1 MSWPSREPIGAKS
14 AHGRPAVAGTF
25 VVPGWVGVWDGSAL
39 RPART
44 ALKVIVT
51 RPRGQAG
58 PLAARIEALG
68 HEVVEC
74 PLIEIVPI
82 DDGPVDTSGYD
93 WLVLTSPNGAA
104 ELARRRTGGAPPGAA
119 PRPPPA
125 PGRPPPRGRPPAP
138 GGGPPPRG
146 GAG

>member
-1 MSWPSREPIGAKS
+1 MSWPSREPIGTKS
-14 AHGRPAVAGTF
+14 SHGRRAVAGTF

-39 RPART
+39 RPARP
-44 ALKVIVT
+44 AVKIIVT

-104 ELARRRTGGAPPGAA
+104 ELARRRTGG
-119 PRPPPA
+119 
-125 PGRPPPRGRPPAP
+125 PPRGPALRPRPRA
-138 GGGPPPRG
+138 GLPPPPIEPATSA
-146 GAG
+146 GAL